1 MPASKL
7 KHLIRHVQITDPAS
21 LSVTDLEE
29 KLGFTP
35 SEALRIIDSVGP
47 THDGKLLA
55 TSLELALKLNSI
67 KRSRSIRLVV
77 SGNFYKSKADYTHE
91 TVYQMIN
98 RAKHSIMIVGY
109 WMYDIQDLL
118 GEISTLQEERGL
130 RITFI
135 MNSAK
140 RWRRQI
146 LRVWN
151 KKYKPDI
158 LEPSADHVKTLHAKI
173 IIVDRSEI
181 LVTSANMTINAM
193 EKNIEAGIWTSDRDI
208 VNSCRAVFS
217 EFEENGTII
226 PVTR

>member
-1 MPASKL
+1 MSTSKI
-7 KHLIRHVQITDPAS
+7 KNLIQYVQITDPAS
-21 LSVTDLEE
+21 LSVTNLEE
-29 KLGFTP
+29 NLGFTP
-35 SEALRIIDSVGP
+35 SEALRIIDSVGN

-55 TSLELALKLNSI
+55 TSLELVLKLNSI
-67 KRSRSIRLVV
+67 KRSKPIRLVM

-98 RAKHSIMIVGY
+98 RARHSIMIVGY

-135 MNSAK
+135 MDSAK

-146 LRVWN
+146 LRAWN

-158 LEPSADHVKTLHAKI
+158 LEPSTDHVKTLHAKI
-173 IIVDRSEI
+173 IIVDKSEI
-181 LVTSANMTINAM
+181 LITSANMTINAM
-193 EKNIEAGIWTSDRDI
+193 EKNIEAGIWTSDQDI
-208 VNSCRAVFS
+208 VDSCRAVFD
-217 EFEENGTII
+217 EFKENGTII